1 MPRPARAF
9 RNSLPPHSPGCP
21 PAPRGLLLSHVLR
34 HVRTNRRGAAPLG
47 SPLREGRTRRTCA
60 ARLPP
65 PAAEPSGP
73 APPPPLAAAARGGR
87 GRCRHGERDVTAATR
102 GHPANQRAP
111 GGLARR
117 PNQGPRCAV
126 RHRPKNARCCQS
138 VGAKVRPRWRHGAHE
153 GVPGRVRAGFRYR
166 WRARVAGVR
175 GSGRSG
181 GGRGRGQERRGEAAA
196 AAAAAPPPP
205 PPRPASRSAFLLRL
219 PPATPDRGSARFS
232 APLPPAASGE
242 RVGPGPP
249 VTRGGGPSAA
259 PGLGPCRPLSA

>member
-181 GGRGRGQERRGEAAA
+181 GGRGEDRRGEERGGGGGGGTSTTTTEAGFPLRLP
-196 AAAAAPPPP
+196 APPSTGNARQRQRPLLRPP
-205 PPRPASRSAFLLRL
+205 PPRGVGRAGRPGPASDA
-219 PPATPDRGSARFS
+219 RGRA
-232 APLPPAASGE
+232 E
-242 RVGPGPP
+242 RRAGP
-249 VTRGGGPSAA
+249 RA
-259 PGLGPCRPLSA
+259 L

>member
-181 GGRGRGQERRGEAAA
+181 GGRGEDRRGEGRRRRRRHLHHHHRGRLPAPPSCSAFHRQRQTE
-196 AAAAAPPPP
+196 AAPASPPP
-205 PPRPASRSAFLLRL
+205 SPPRRRES
-219 PPATPDRGSARFS
+219 GSAR
-232 APLPPAASGE
+232 A
-242 RVGPGPP
+242 RQ
-249 VTRGGGPSAA
+249 
-259 PGLGPCRPLSA
+259 